1 VDRVSGGTGKAGLRE
16 GALPVPVW
24 EQRYRLWQRRLL
36 FFLVVLEECFVR
48 SLTWRTLGRPFC
60 CLLFGYDEREGGG
73 GGKRMR
79 RGDTLATGF
88 IYNWGRRVAMSGSNN
103 VRWTQHLSARRAW
116 FHCFVGPSD
125 AN

>member
-73 GGKRMR
+73 GGARECGEETHWR
-79 RGDTLATGF
+79 WASFITGVEE
-88 IYNWGRRVAMSGSNN
+88 WR
-103 VRWTQHLSARRAW
+103 
-116 FHCFVGPSD
+116 
-125 AN
+125 